1 MDGGGGSGGRVSMAT
16 TQHLGRSLFRAGSFL
31 FLSPHFVFIYSAL
44 LFLFRRRGYIL
55 LARLIVASDVLVQTT
70 CHERDGR

>member
-44 LFLFRRRGYIL
+44 LFSFSTE
-55 LARLIVASDVLVQTT
+55 RLYPPSPPYS
-70 CHERDGR
+70 RF